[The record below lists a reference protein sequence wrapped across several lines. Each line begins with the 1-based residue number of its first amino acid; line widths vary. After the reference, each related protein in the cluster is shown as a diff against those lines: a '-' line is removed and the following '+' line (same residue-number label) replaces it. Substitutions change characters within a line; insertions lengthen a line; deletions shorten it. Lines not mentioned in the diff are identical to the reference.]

1 MNKRYQL
8 AVIGSGSGGR
18 EAALLAARNGL
29 RVGLIEKDTLGGTCL
44 HRGCYSVRAL
54 RACAEVA
61 EMTSKSSRFGF
72 SMTDSEPGL
81 PAWIS
86 AQRRVSA
93 RLTHEL
99 QNQLEK
105 AGVEI
110 LFGNGSLF
118 ETDQIRLTPSRAEE
132 EIVEADYIILATGS
146 RPEFDAH
153 ALGPKFV
160 NSDQLLT
167 KTELPRHLL
176 IIGGGYIGCEFASIF
191 RALGSTV
198 TLVEKRNRLLSNWDE
213 SLGDFIAAALR
224 SSAVDLHLGFELDV
238 ERLGSANPDQEL
250 TLGDGRRIRPD
261 CVLVAIGRR
270 PNVEGLGLESLN
282 IGKKPFISV
291 DEQLRTSSPTIF
303 AIGDVNGLSLL
314 DSAAVVQARIAV
326 DAIQGGQSRFSAR
339 WVPRCIHTDPPIA
352 SIGWNEDE
360 AGKAGLELIAHSQT
374 FRLLTDDERS
384 VVDPVPTMLKI
395 LIQSESREIF
405 GVHVIGRQ
413 AAEIVNL
420 ASVAIR
426 CQLTL
431 EQLLQIPLVHPS
443 ATEAI
448 QECVK
453 SLGRV
458 EVG

>member
-1 MNKRYQL
+1 MNRRYQL
-8 AVIGSGSGGR
+8 VVVGSGSGGR

-29 RVGLIEKDTLGGTCL
+29 RVGLIEKDALGGTCL
-44 HRGCYSVRAL
+44 HHGCYSVRAL
-54 RACAEVA
+54 RACAEAAKV
-61 EMTSKSSRFGF
+61 TSSSRFGLEIK
-72 SMTDSEPGL
+72 DSDAGL

-93 RLTHEL
+93 RLTQEL
-99 QNQLEK
+99 KHQLK
-105 AGVEI
+105 RAGVEI
-110 LFGNGSLF
+110 LFGQGSLF
-118 ETDQIRLTPSRAEE
+118 ETDQVRLTPSRGEE

-146 RPEFDAH
+146 RPEFEAN

-167 KTELPRHLL
+167 KNELPRHLL
-176 IIGGGYIGCEFASIF
+176 IIGGGYVGCEFASIF

-198 TLVEKRNRLLSNWDE
+198 TLVEKRQRLLSSWDE
-213 SLGDFIAAALR
+213 SVGDFIGTALR
-224 SSAVDLHLGFELDV
+224 SSGVDLHLGFESDMS
-238 ERLGSANPDQEL
+238 RLGLANAEQEF

-291 DEQLRTSSPTIF
+291 DEQLRTSSPRIF

-314 DSAAVVQARIAV
+314 DSAAVVQARVAV
-326 DAIQGGQSRFSAR
+326 DAILGGQSRFSAR
-339 WVPRCIHTDPPIA
+339 WVPRCIHTDPSIA
-352 SIGWNEDE
+352 SVGWKEDE
-360 AGKAGLELIAHSQT
+360 AGKAGLDLIAHSQT

-384 VVDPVPTMLKI
+384 VVDPVPTMIKI
-395 LIQSESREIF
+395 LIHSESRQIF

-431 EQLLQIPLVHPS
+431 EQLVEIPLVHPS

-448 QECVK
+448 QECAK
-453 SLGRV
+453 SLRRV